1 MDTNKKLKVFIQ
13 LSGGLGNQMFQYAF
27 AKAIISKTN
36 GELYLDTTLLE
47 KTYLLG
53 KNVTRRKVELD
64 IFHLS
69 RANKSYRPFTI
80 NLGYSKLSLRI
91 YEWVNFFYLKK
102 KRIVKIIQNQRIS
115 PLDFINKVTGNC
127 YLIGSFQSELYFD
140 DIKSEI
146 VKEFE
151 FKEDLVGENKL
162 TELLIKSTNAVS
174 VHVRRGDYLYSHN
187 VDIHGV
193 CSIDY
198 YARGINY
205 IKSQINDCSFFV
217 FSDDIEWAKHNLNFG
232 DSNNYFIAHNNG
244 PNSYNDMRL
253 MSLCKHNIIANSS
266 FSWWG
271 AWLNQFSDKIVIAP
285 QKWLNDDKYE
295 LMERSIVPHSWV
307 KL

>member
-1 MDTNKKLKVFIQ
+1 
-13 LSGGLGNQMFQYAF
+13 MFQYAV
-27 AKAIISKTN
+27 AKAIVSKTD

-47 KTYLLG
+47 KSYLLG
-53 KNVTRRKVELD
+53 KNVTRREVELD

-91 YEWVNFFYLKK
+91 YELVNLFYFKK
-102 KRIVKIIQNQRIS
+102 KRIAKIIQNQRIS

-162 TELLIKSTNAVS
+162 TELLIKSTNAVAI
-174 VHVRRGDYLYSHN
+174 HVRRGDYLYSHN

-198 YARGINY
+198 YAKAIGY
-205 IKSQINDCSFFV
+205 IKNQINNCTFFV
-217 FSDDIEWAKHNLNFG
+217 FSDDIEWTQHNLNFG
-232 DSNNYFIAHNNG
+232 DSQKYFIVHNNG
-244 PNSYNDMRL
+244 SNSYNDMRL

-271 AWLNQFSDKIVIAP
+271 AWLNQNPDKIVIAP
-285 QKWLNDDKYE
+285 QKWFNYQEYNAMAQNIIPK
-295 LMERSIVPHSWV
+295 SWI